1 MASAAARRPARR
13 TSIPRAAPRRV
24 SGPLRPA
31 RVAAGAVRA
40 PVRRTG
46 TGVFE
51 RIRAL
56 PDHRLVDRLLRGQ
69 AWIWLIGVGLG
80 GIVAMQVSLL
90 KLNAGISRA
99 VESSATLERQ
109 NAELESSV
117 ARLSSGER
125 IRAAAARRGMV
136 APDAGKV
143 RYVKARGSEYA
154 ALAAARMRSPSD
166 AARKLL
172 AGGGLPVAT
181 VLQAPVQTA
190 PPTTSPTGATAP
202 VQPTGTDP
210 GTTAPQGTT
219 TPGTTPTTAATTP
232 PAATAP
238 TGGAAGTAA
247 PQATPL
253 ATPQAGAAQARTHT
267 GGAAAGRG

>member
-1 MASAAARRPARR
+1 
-13 TSIPRAAPRRV
+13 
-24 SGPLRPA
+24 
-31 RVAAGAVRA
+31 
-40 PVRRTG
+40 
-46 TGVFE
+46 
-51 RIRAL
+51 
-56 PDHRLVDRLLRGQ
+56 
-69 AWIWLIGVGLG
+69 
-80 GIVAMQVSLL
+80 VAMQVSLL

-109 NAELESSV
+109 NAELESSI

-154 ALAAARMRSPSD
+154 ALAAQRMRSPSD

-181 VLQAPVQTA
+181 LQAPVQTA
-190 PPTTSPTGATAP
+190 PATTSPTGATAP
-202 VQPTGTDP
+202 LQPTGTDP
-210 GTTAPQGTT
+210 GTTAPQDTT
-219 TPGTTPTTAATTP
+219 TPGTTPTTATTTP

-247 PQATPL
+247 PQEVPQ
-253 ATPQAGAAQARTHT
+253 ATPQAGAAQARTPT
-267 GGAAAGRG
+267 GGATAGRG